1 MFHRGLAIEGKP
13 FLCPY
18 KECFV
23 VLERRKPEGILLK
36 SFFWWAIL
44 KDGKSLFVNC
54 CQFLC
59 PVQRRKGD
67 NETLRPDLKVS
78 LEELPW
84 YRQPAFAGYA
94 RELVMPAAL
103 AASITMAVRDVAPP
117 GQTEK
122 DPRVVGLQGGNMQI
136 LKMVMSGV
144 MAVALVLPLAGCD
157 TMGENTKTGALGGA
171 LVGSVAG
178 GVIGH
183 QSGHGVE
190 GALIGGTVGALG
202 GGLIGHSIDQKRTK
216 EQIMSGKEKLGI
228 SDVIVL
234 AKSGMTDDAIIAKI
248 AETGS
253 VYNLSVEEITTL
265 QKEGVSNRVINYM
278 MTTAKK

>member
-1 MFHRGLAIEGKP
+1 MCALRT
-13 FLCPY
+13 
-18 KECFV
+18 V
-23 VLERRKPEGILLK
+23 VK
-36 SFFWWAIL
+36 SFLAVGFVL
-44 KDGKSLFVNC
+44 SL
-54 CQFLC
+54 
-59 PVQRRKGD
+59 
-67 NETLRPDLKVS
+67 
-78 LEELPW
+78 
-84 YRQPAFAGYA
+84 
-94 RELVMPAAL
+94 
-103 AASITMAVRDVAPP
+103 I
-117 GQTEK
+117 
-122 DPRVVGLQGGNMQI
+122 
-136 LKMVMSGV
+136 
-144 MAVALVLPLAGCD
+144 GCE

-183 QSGHGVE
+183 QSGHGIE

-216 EQIMSGKEKLGI
+216 EQILAGKEKLGI

-253 VYNLSVEEITTL
+253 VYNLSVEEVTAL

-278 MTTAKK
+278 MATAKK

>member
-1 MFHRGLAIEGKP
+1 
-13 FLCPY
+13 
-18 KECFV
+18 
-23 VLERRKPEGILLK
+23 
-36 SFFWWAIL
+36 
-44 KDGKSLFVNC
+44 
-54 CQFLC
+54 
-59 PVQRRKGD
+59 
-67 NETLRPDLKVS
+67 
-78 LEELPW
+78 
-84 YRQPAFAGYA
+84 
-94 RELVMPAAL
+94 
-103 AASITMAVRDVAPP
+103 
-117 GQTEK
+117 
-122 DPRVVGLQGGNMQI
+122 MQI

>member
-1 MFHRGLAIEGKP
+1 MRVLKMMAS
-13 FLCPY
+13 
-18 KECFV
+18 V
-23 VLERRKPEGILLK
+23 VL
-36 SFFWWAIL
+36 A
-44 KDGKSLFVNC
+44 
-54 CQFLC
+54 
-59 PVQRRKGD
+59 
-67 NETLRPDLKVS
+67 
-78 LEELPW
+78 
-84 YRQPAFAGYA
+84 
-94 RELVMPAAL
+94 AAL
-103 AASITMAVRDVAPP
+103 A
-117 GQTEK
+117 
-122 DPRVVGLQGGNMQI
+122 
-136 LKMVMSGV
+136 
-144 MAVALVLPLAGCD
+144 LPLAGCD

-202 GGLIGHSIDQKRTK
+202 GGLIGNSIDQKRTK
-216 EQIMSGKEKLGI
+216 EQILAGKEKLGI

-253 VYNLSVEEITTL
+253 VYNLSVEEVTAL

-278 MTTAKK
+278 MATAKK